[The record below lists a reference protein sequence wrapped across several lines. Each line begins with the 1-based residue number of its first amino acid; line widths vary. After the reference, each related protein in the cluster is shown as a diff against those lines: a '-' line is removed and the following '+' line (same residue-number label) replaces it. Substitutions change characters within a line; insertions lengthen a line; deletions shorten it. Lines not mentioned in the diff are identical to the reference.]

1 MCNVYEFC
9 PLGIILLSN
18 PFDKVVLSKSILQL
32 GKRKVGHLH
41 FHQQTKN
48 KYYKPFLF
56 NKKIQ
61 TLLHPYVFQFLC
73 RNMATPISEECY
85 SDEEDDF
92 VTSNSYEDGEDLD
105 DYNHGGGEE
114 GDMSGWQLA
123 ARGIKLALNNR
134 IEDAQNLLRVDSSC
148 IHRQAGF
155 CYLTFIVS
163 Y

>member
-1 MCNVYEFC
+1 
-9 PLGIILLSN
+9 
-18 PFDKVVLSKSILQL
+18 
-32 GKRKVGHLH
+32 
-41 FHQQTKN
+41 
-48 KYYKPFLF
+48 
-56 NKKIQ
+56 
-61 TLLHPYVFQFLC
+61 
-73 RNMATPISEECY
+73 MATPISEECY

-92 VTSNSYEDGEDLD
+92 VTSNSYEDGEDVL
-105 DYNHGGGEE
+105 DYNDGGSGVEGE

-163 Y
+163 LNLCIIFGWDSARVKFEKKCNLGKPHGFPYSKSDNLFAISIS

>member
-1 MCNVYEFC
+1 
-9 PLGIILLSN
+9 
-18 PFDKVVLSKSILQL
+18 
-32 GKRKVGHLH
+32 
-41 FHQQTKN
+41 
-48 KYYKPFLF
+48 
-56 NKKIQ
+56 
-61 TLLHPYVFQFLC
+61 
-73 RNMATPISEECY
+73 MATPISEECY

-105 DYNHGGGEE
+105 YNDGGSGVDGE

-163 Y
+163 YILRKGKERPKFFYFLGPKFTRNCSR

>member
-1 MCNVYEFC
+1 
-9 PLGIILLSN
+9 
-18 PFDKVVLSKSILQL
+18 
-32 GKRKVGHLH
+32 
-41 FHQQTKN
+41 
-48 KYYKPFLF
+48 
-56 NKKIQ
+56 
-61 TLLHPYVFQFLC
+61 
-73 RNMATPISEECY
+73 MATPISEECY

-92 VTSNSYEDGEDLD
+92 VTSNSYEDGEDLN

-163 Y
+163 YILRKGKARPKFFYFLGPKFTRNCSR